1 LFRGNAEAVIRRN
14 IIDKGYIKG
23 IIGFP
28 ANLFYGTGIP
38 SCIIVI
44 DKEGAAERDG
54 IFMVDASHDFIK
66 DGNKNRL
73 RERDIYKIVT
83 TFRQQIEENK
93 YSLFVP
99 IDEIRGKND
108 YNLNIPRYIDSSEP
122 EDLQSIEAHLRGG
135 IPDYDV
141 DGMAPYWSVFDNL
154 KSTLFAPLR
163 DGYYQSAINKDEVR
177 HAVYSNGQFSRYAN
191 KVEKAFINWQD
202 RVNDSL
208 RSING
213 KTKAKRLI
221 IDLAEAIL
229 EEFKKVTLIDKY
241 DVYEALLAYW
251 QDVMA
256 DDVFIIVQ
264 DGYKAA
270 KEWENIVEVIES
282 GKNKGKE
289 KITGW
294 EGKLIPRSI
303 ITEEFFH
310 DEQKAIDEI
319 ETLTSGKQA
328 ELDEMIK
335 TAEDGLIINDVLK
348 DSGSLDVPAL
358 KAKLKNN
365 SLDAEDRAVLES
377 LLEKKNL
384 VDEYKK
390 TLKNLKEILEQKIKK
405 QYGKLTNDEILE
417 LLVNRKWYN
426 TIYEGIHA
434 LYTAI
439 SHNIANRVTELAARY
454 EEPLPV
460 VAKRVVEYEGKVKSH
475 LEKMGFVW

>member
-1 LFRGNAEAVIRRN
+1 RQN

-23 IIGFP
+23 IIGLP

-38 SCIIVI
+38 ACIIVI

-54 IFMVDASHDFIK
+54 IFMIDASHDFIK

-83 TFRQQIEENK
+83 TFRQQKPESK
-93 YSLFVP
+93 YSRFVP
-99 IDEIRGKND
+99 IDEIRDKNG
-108 YNLNIPRYIDSSEP
+108 YNLNIPRYIDSTEP
-122 EDLQSIEAHLRGG
+122 EDLQSIEAHLHGG

-154 KSTLFAPLR
+154 KSTLFTPLR

-177 HAVYSNGQFSRYAN
+177 HTVYSDAQFSRYAN
-191 KVEKAFINWQD
+191 RVDKAFANWQS

-213 KTKAKRLI
+213 RTRAKKLI
-221 IDLAEAIL
+221 VDIAEVIL
-229 EEFKKVTLIDKY
+229 EEFKKITLIDKY
-241 DVYEALLAYW
+241 DVYQVLLAYW

-256 DDVFIIVQ
+256 DDVFIIIQ
-264 DGYKAA
+264 DGYKAVR
-270 KEWENIVEVIES
+270 EWENIVEIIES

-319 ETLTSGKQA
+319 EALLLEKQA
-328 ELDEMIK
+328 ELDETIEN
-335 TAEDGLIINDVLK
+335 AEDGSVINDVLK
-348 DSGSLDVPAL
+348 DNGSLDVSVL
-358 KAKLKNN
+358 KTKLK
-365 SLDAEDRAVLES
+365 STYLDADDRSMLEN
-377 LLEKKNL
+377 LLEKKK
-384 VDEYKK
+384 VIDEYKK
-390 TLKNLKEILEQKIKK
+390 TLKNLKEIFEQKVKV
-405 QYGKLTNDEILE
+405 QYGKLKDEEILE
-417 LLVNRKWYN
+417 LLVNRKWYHV
-426 TIYEGIHA
+426 IYDGIDA
-434 LYTAI
+434 VYTTI
-439 SHNIANRVTELAARY
+439 SHNIANQVTELAARY
-454 EEPLPV
+454 EEPLPF
-460 VAKRVVEYEGKVKSH
+460 VAERVAEYEVKVKSH
-475 LEKMGFVW
+475 LERMGFAW